1 MEKKMKVVF
10 VNPEYGYPVPSTMGG
25 GVEELLTL
33 LLEENENSSGQNE
46 FYFVQKFLYGKDA
59 KWMPHNKYKN
69 SKLVFIKY
77 NRFLTFI
84 QKAINKI
91 LKIFRIK
98 KELPYYV
105 SLDYHNKALKV
116 CKKINPDIIIFESL
130 IDSNIYKYQKIFGKE
145 KLYLHLHYQHLNK
158 LELNKYVAGTI
169 SVSDFIKKDYEKYL
183 SDYSKMHNY
192 VLKNCVNENRFNKLI
207 SATERKSIR
216 ESFGFK
222 DNDFVVIYC
231 GRINEVKGVKELT
244 QAILKLP
251 QNVKLLIIGG
261 IASIKKEIT
270 PYLIDISEIAN
281 KNNTKIKFTGYIKN
295 DELYKYY
302 QSSDLQ
308 VVPSLWEEAA
318 GLVVVE
324 GQMCGL
330 PQLITNSGGMV
341 EYACDKTIILN
352 RDAKLIDNLV
362 ANIASLI
369 ADAELCT
376 EIKQSGLDNSKNYNK
391 HDYYKHF
398 IEIVNNINGK
408 RKSKKY

>member
-1 MEKKMKVVF
+1 MKVVF

-69 SKLVFIKY
+69 SKLVFIKF

-105 SLDYHNKALKV
+105 SLDYHNKALKE

-145 KLYLHLHYQHLNK
+145 KLYLHLHYQHIKK
-158 LELNKYVAGTI
+158 LELDKYVAGTI

-183 SDYSKMHNY
+183 RDYSKMHNF
-192 VLKNCVNENRFNKLI
+192 VLKNCVNENRFNQRI

-216 ESFGFK
+216 DSFGFK

-231 GRINEVKGVKELT
+231 GRIVESKGVKELS
-244 QAILKLP
+244 QSILNLP
-251 QNVKLLIIGG
+251 SNIKLLIVGG
-261 IASIKKEIT
+261 LASIKKQT
-270 PYLIDISEIAN
+270 SPYLNEISEIAKHN
-281 KNNTKIKFTGYIKN
+281 SEKIKFTGYIKN
-295 DELYKYY
+295 SDLYKYY
-302 QSSDLQ
+302 QSADLQ
-308 VVPSLWEEAA
+308 AVPSLCEEAA
-318 GLVVVE
+318 GLVVIE
-324 GQMCGL
+324 GRFCGL
-330 PQLITNSGGMV
+330 PQIITDSGGMI
-341 EYACDKTIILN
+341 EYASDRTAIVN
-352 RDAKLIDNLV
+352 RDFNLT
-362 ANIASLI
+362 NSLI
-369 ADAELCT
+369 TKINNLSLNGKLCN
-376 EIKQSGLDNSKNYNK
+376 EMIDSGLKDLKKFSKK
-391 HDYYKHF
+391 DYYDNF
-398 IEIVNNINGK
+398 IKITECI
-408 RKSKKY
+408 KSIIKE